1 LTVPTTEHVAHT
13 IRLLRILARHA
24 DPDYHLVAR
33 IIDRLA
39 WLDGEIEDAEHSRS
53 LPGASNIHVLA
64 GANNGVEANTYDPLL
79 VELRRLRRTWRR
91 DLRMLDQGFTCT
103 ACSVRFSSG
112 WERDVDE
119 VAQLADDHT
128 RTG

>member
-1 LTVPTTEHVAHT
+1 LTVPTTDHVAHT

-24 DPDYHLVAR
+24 DPDYHLVAT

-53 LPGASNIHVLA
+53 LPGASNVHVLA
-64 GANNGVEANTYDPLL
+64 AGNNGVEGRTYDPLL
-79 VELRRLRRTWRR
+79 LALGILRRAFRR
-91 DLRMLDQGFTCT
+91 DLRMLETGFVCT
-103 ACSVRFSSG
+103 ACGVRFSKG
-112 WERDVDE
+112 WERDIAE
-119 VAQLADDHT
+119 VAQMADDHT